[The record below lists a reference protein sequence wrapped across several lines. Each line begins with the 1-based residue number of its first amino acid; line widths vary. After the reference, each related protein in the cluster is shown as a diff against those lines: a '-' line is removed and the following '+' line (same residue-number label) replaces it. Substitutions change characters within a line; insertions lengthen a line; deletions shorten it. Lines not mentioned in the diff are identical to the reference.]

1 MLAAGTVMA
10 SHQDGVRRPVGIR
23 DVARLAGVSVTSAS
37 FALNGQPGV
46 AEETRRRIVAAAREL
61 GYRANPQAQALRR
74 GRTSTYGFVIRNL
87 ANPFFIEVL
96 TGAEEVAGEAGAT
109 LLALDSRYSLDR
121 ERALVQEIAGQRLA
135 GLAIAPVA
143 TGESIGLWQELRP
156 GTPVVVVNASAPG
169 ASGVSR
175 VRPDNSAAVELPM
188 RWLAELGHSS
198 VAFLSA
204 PRSLMADPDR
214 LRHFRRC
221 CRAQALCG
229 SIMYS
234 PLTIPDVQRA
244 VAARLTGPDAPTAVI
259 TNSDYTAHAVY
270 KAARDLGLRIGPD
283 LSVVGHDDLA
293 TSELL
298 DPPLATI
305 SLDREEM
312 GRALMRRLLGMA
324 AADDYLTPVHL
335 VKRASV
341 QQPVTSRA
349 HAPAARLTRVSAR
362 ASTR

>member
-1 MLAAGTVMA
+1 MT
-10 SHQDGVRRPVGIR
+10 SHQDGAQRAVGIR
-23 DVARLAGVSVTSAS
+23 DVARMAGVSVASAS

-46 AEETRRRIVAAAREL
+46 AQDTRARIVAAAREL

-74 GRTSTYGFVIRNL
+74 GRTSTYGFVIRNF
-87 ANPFFIEVL
+87 ANPFFLEGL
-96 TGAEEVAGEAGAT
+96 TGAEEVAGKAGAT

-121 ERALVQEIAGQRLA
+121 ERQHVQEMAGQRLA
-135 GLAIAPVA
+135 GLAIAPVG

-156 GTPVVVVNASAPG
+156 GTPVVAVNASAPG

-175 VRPDNSAAVELPM
+175 VRPDNGAAVELPV
-188 RWLAELGHSS
+188 RRLAELGHTS

-214 LRHFRRC
+214 LRHFRRL
-221 CRAQALCG
+221 CRALGLRG
-229 SIMYS
+229 SVLYS

-244 VAARLTGPDAPTAVI
+244 VAARLAGPDAPTAVI

-270 KAARDLGLRIGPD
+270 KAARELGLRVGPD
-283 LSVVGHDDLA
+283 VSVVGHDDLA

-305 SLDREEM
+305 GLDRREM
-312 GRALMRRLLGMA
+312 GRALMRRLLGGA
-324 AADDYLTPVHL
+324 APDDYIAPVRL
-335 VKRASV
+335 IERASV
-341 QQPVTSRA
+341 QQPVIGRTGA
-349 HAPAARLTRVSAR
+349 VAAR
-362 ASTR
+362 